1 MIMKKRPL
9 PTNLVAF
16 QSNTT
21 CAEGGDRVLLFKHW
35 HEYRMA
41 IGLLGWFSI
50 ELLPFKSRIVGL
62 IWHAGCFKVYLK
74 IKNSPLLDG
83 IG

>member
-1 MIMKKRPL
+1 
-9 PTNLVAF
+9 
-16 QSNTT
+16 
-21 CAEGGDRVLLFKHW
+21 LFKHW